1 MDELTKSQKKA
12 LRELAHRAYAE
23 ALRRALL
30 PVGEAVEAWKA
41 GTISSFELSDRIHTF
56 HQGPSRKLWSFYT
69 TLDPRTIVVH
79 AIAEG
84 ILDIAAV
91 PEDLRAEI
99 QEKATALHAALE
111 DES

>member
-12 LRELAHRAYAE
+12 LRELAHRAYEE

-69 TLDPRTIVVH
+69 ALDPRTIVVD
-79 AIAEG
+79 AVAQG

-99 QEKATALHAALE
+99 GQQAAALQWALR